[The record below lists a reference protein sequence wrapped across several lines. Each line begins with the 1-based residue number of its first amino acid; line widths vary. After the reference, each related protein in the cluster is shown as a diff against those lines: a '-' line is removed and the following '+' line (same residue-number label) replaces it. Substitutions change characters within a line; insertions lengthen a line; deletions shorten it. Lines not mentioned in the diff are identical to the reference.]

1 MRSEFDKMYADTSV
15 DEDESSNLEY
25 RGSFTALEQINK
37 YNYGFLRSFWIQI
50 VFYFRKCGQ
59 DKKSKQGGKI
69 FFIIQVAIYYI
80 FNPT

>member
-37 YNYGFLRSFWIQI
+37 YNYGFLRKYWIQMI
-50 VFYFRKCGQ
+50 LPIRKKGR
-59 DKKSKQGGKI
+59 DKKINKGSKI
-69 FFIIQVAIYYI
+69 FLYTCCYLLYI
-80 FNPT
+80 